1 MEVRKIKISP
11 EVLKGDLF
19 AKTYDGFNFNVYSAL
34 TQVITGG
41 TNGNSLLT
49 DLSVPIILYQDYHEI
64 GHYDAFDGDISQFT
78 NSINFIFSSQ
88 TPYQIYFY
96 LSTDNR
102 LRYFENTEYLIDW
115 GDNTP
120 KESISV
126 YTPEYVTHSYVSPS
140 AYTISLSG
148 KNSIGSFTVV
158 KQVKIPYND
167 VEITNPFGTV
177 YFQNLNGSWE
187 DTPESYNFLFTG
199 DSNNNISE
207 QTGSTIINVPFVV
220 SGYTQSQ
227 YSELESYGNV
237 KYKQP
242 GVIVNLV
249 GGSTGK
255 TISKTFNNT
264 TYEIDGVTYVDTI
277 IGSTITTTTFSV
289 QSYGLTESSIV
300 QSAITKNEVMLN
312 IVEPPVK
319 QFQGEIDRGKN
330 SGIESFRRIGEVDSV
345 GDVLRYGYG
354 YFNVVNLDK

>member
-1 MEVRKIKISP
+1 MEVRNIKISP

-19 AKTYDGFNFNVYSAL
+19 SKTYDGFNFNVYSAL

-49 DLSVPIILYQDYHEI
+49 DMSVPIMLYQDYHEI
-64 GHYDAFDGDISQFT
+64 GHYDAFDGEVSQLS

-96 LSTDNR
+96 LTTDIR
-102 LRYFENTEYLIDW
+102 LRYFEETEYLIDW
-115 GDNTP
+115 GDGTN
-120 KESISV
+120 KQSISV
-126 YTPEYVTHSYVSPS
+126 YTPEYVTHSYITPS

-148 KNSIGSFTVV
+148 KNTIGSFIVS
-158 KQVKIPYND
+158 KKVKIPYND
-167 VEITNPFGTV
+167 AEITNPFGTIT
-177 YFQNLNGSWE
+177 FQNLNGSWS
-187 DTPESYNFLFTG
+187 DTPASYNFLFTG

-207 QTGSTIINVPFVV
+207 QIGSNIINVPFTV

-227 YSELESYGNV
+227 YSELESYGAV

-249 GGSTGK
+249 NGSTGK
-255 TISKTFNNT
+255 TIYGT
-264 TYEIDGVTYVDTI
+264 TSSVGYEIDNVRYVDTF
-277 IGSTITTTTFSV
+277 IGSNTITTFSV
-289 QSYGLTESSIV
+289 QSYGITESSVV

-319 QFQGEIDRGKN
+319 QYQGVIDRGNN

-345 GDVLRYGYG
+345 GDMLRYGYG